1 MQAGRISPACRDL
14 RRAREH
20 FTQLDRIVSEI
31 VSEIASETV
40 SEIVSEIVWKWVGK
54 FACPDAGL
62 SARPAASFAQWLGF
76 EVVILE
82 FS

>member
-31 VSEIASETV
+31 VSETV